1 MHKNNKECSIV
12 CGVSIFKGVWV
23 YGVDL
28 KGLRASSGE
37 HIQVNI
43 WNIAGCAEIH
53 FSIPQTHKHSRS
65 RAKHTS
71 VAILKK
77 SIATIYQL

>member
-1 MHKNNKECSIV
+1 M
-12 CGVSIFKGVWV
+12 WV
-23 YGVDL
+23 YYVDF
-28 KGLRASSGE
+28 KDLRASSVE
-37 HIQVNI
+37 YIQVNI

-65 RAKHTS
+65 RAKNTS
-71 VAILKK
+71 VSILKK